1 MSQPPAWLPFIEY
14 VLISLELPMDMFVS
28 KLAACCTMLFL
39 TRSDPELLRS
49 LCHKWAIRF
58 SMDRAKILAHIRSRA
73 RRTRSLASCYCAS
86 TDSISDL
93 SNTPKLCDPDACVEH
108 FLRLVNT
115 LVPMYF
121 SWNWHRIQDVI
132 RINKEYVLYVQKELL
147 PLCIETSVDAPEP
160 SHGECEAILQLRS
173 SPTIPT
179 VAMMDTFMSTN
190 SMSSVVPIYEDSDG
204 NNIRRKA
211 KLSFATLGNLLEWMR
226 SSPNGLVLIFHA
238 KYSKKSCETL
248 SLFKEIISDKLLN
261 PEPNVCIVHSVA
273 EPELT
278 NMYNISWFPTIIYV
292 PPLTEDNKH
301 SSNNNTDSKKEGGGQ
316 LLSIEP
322 SDKSSTLLAE
332 FKSEGSLMN
341 GNRRVQVNGTS
352 TASVSVSAE
361 TPLTFYSPTCSDPGE
376 NSLSLTLQDSS
387 QEEEELTS
395 IIERGL
401 HRVYPANSELTT
413 KSLVEWVNSKGVNTP
428 RSEKNDHA
436 SVNYINV
443 LREEA
448 KFKKYREFIS
458 AVVMLRHLQY
468 SSANNTASSREDA
481 PVFIFLG
488 GGMAAGKSTAA
499 TALSRS
505 SWWEKHKA
513 NSVLVNA
520 DDFKVATTPWS
531 QGIKGMHESSA
542 YAAEKLMV
550 KAVNQGRSIVFDGTM
565 MWRPFV
571 KQVIEMVRHAHTTLY
586 SQGMGYKNNGA
597 IEEYFRPVGPRE
609 TPLPKPYEIRLLAIT
624 VEPEIAVPR
633 GILRMFSTGRGV
645 PIPIQLRSFRLF
657 AENFSEYL
665 TWVDSATLYNNNVF
679 ANLEKG
685 ELPPVLAEKSIDGQL
700 VVHNEDAYAQ
710 FLRQR
715 FLNDD
720 ADNVME
726 LYSARKP

>member
-14 VLISLELPMDMFVS
+14 VLLALELPSNMFVS

-58 SMDRAKILAHIRSRA
+58 SMDRATIIRRIQHSS
-73 RRTRSLASCYCAS
+73 RRTRSLASCYYAS
-86 TDSISDL
+86 SDSINDL
-93 SNTPKLCDPDACVEH
+93 SNTSKLCDPDACVEH

-121 SWNWHRIQDVI
+121 SWNWSRIQDVI
-132 RINKEYVLYVQKELL
+132 RINKEYVIYVQKELL
-147 PLCIETSVDAPEP
+147 PMCIATSVDAPEP
-160 SHGECEAILQLRS
+160 GDGECAC
-173 SPTIPT
+173 
-179 VAMMDTFMSTN
+179 TFMSSTSPTTSPAVVDPFMISN
-190 SMSSVVPIYEDSDG
+190 GVSSASPGYDDNIDSSE
-204 NNIRRKA
+204 RK
-211 KLSFATLGNLLEWMR
+211 KNTLNFATLANLLKWMR
-226 SSPNGLVLIFHA
+226 RSRNGLVLIFHA
-238 KYSKKSCETL
+238 RYSTKSCETL
-248 SLFKEIISDKLLN
+248 SIFKEIVRDKLLN
-261 PEPNVCIVHSVA
+261 PVPNVCIVHAVA
-273 EPELT
+273 EPELAD
-278 NMYNISWFPTIIYV
+278 MFKISWFPTIIYV
-292 PPLTEDNKH
+292 PPLTENDEDYNM
-301 SSNNNTDSKKEGGGQ
+301 DSTKEGRI
-316 LLSIEP
+316 SPKETFV
-322 SDKSSTLLAE
+322 DTLVLKVLE
-332 FKSEGSLMN
+332 SEEN
-341 GNRRVQVNGTS
+341 IRNGTS
-352 TASVSVSAE
+352 CE
-361 TPLTFYSPTCSDPGE
+361 TSNGILQACAATTSIDHSSTCSDAAAI
-376 NSLSLTLQDSS
+376 SLSLTLQDSP
-387 QEEEELTS
+387 QEEEELAS
-395 IIERGL
+395 IVERGL
-401 HRVYPANSELTT
+401 HRVYPANSELT
-413 KSLVEWVNSKGVNTP
+413 KNSLVEWVNSKGVHIP
-428 RSEKNDHA
+428 Q
-436 SVNYINV
+436 SVCSKPSVSYINV

-448 KFKKYREFIS
+448 KFKKFHEFIS

-468 SSANNTASSREDA
+468 SAGTNPPTSREEA

-505 SWWEKHKA
+505 NWWEKHKA

-520 DDFKVATTPWS
+520 DDFKVAITPWS

-586 SQGMGYKNNGA
+586 SQGVGYKNNGS
-597 IEEYFRPVGPRE
+597 IEEYFRPIGPRT
-609 TPLPKPYEIRLLAIT
+609 TPLVKPYEIRLLAIT

-679 ANLEKG
+679 ANLDKG
-685 ELPPVLAEKSIDGQL
+685 ELPPILAEKCIEDGSL
-700 VVHNEDAYAQ
+700 VVHDEEAYAK

-720 ADNVME
+720 ADNVTE
-726 LYSARKP
+726 LYTSSKQ